1 MCKLALV
8 ERWTLLLL
16 LLDGLDRLPW
26 TMLEQQQQRQSQQVQ
41 EKGEM
46 FSSIS
51 GRDDPEVTSFPLV
64 AVSYLS

>member
-51 GRDDPEVTSFPLV
+51 ERDDPEVTSFPLV